1 VSATDSTLIGVAL
14 IADGDLDRGKA
25 IAEACA
31 TRGLVTRFAS
41 HGAEALEAALG
52 DPPDVVVAALGLPLI
67 DAPQLAGI
75 LRANPR
81 TQGVRFVVIG
91 GAPGEPLAHAA
102 IDARVAIPVDA
113 DAVLRRIE
121 SLLVREKTVSE
132 PKTSGAS
139 DRDLDL
145 EGKLAHLG
153 LADLLQLFHMNRKTG
168 TVELLRRA
176 PDGGEER
183 GLVAVTDGNVVDARC
198 GLVEGEKALHRL
210 LGWRTGN
217 FTFLRT
223 RPTGPARIH
232 TPTRALLLE
241 GMRQLDELARLRAEL
256 PSLDAEISFR
266 VSPTD
271 LPPVVQP
278 LTREVLRL
286 LETFPCVGD
295 VVDRSAHPDYQV
307 LRTLQALVERGI
319 IELHRGSGE
328 RAATAAE
335 SLFSG
340 AQLGRLREWAQR
352 THGSGAP
359 LRDARLLMASPD
371 PAVTRS
377 FLQLLEGLP
386 DVSLDRSF
394 REGRFSASTLRRVGR
409 LGPEQ
414 EVGIELLHLPTH
426 ASCEPLWTLAAH
438 AALGI
443 LFLVGGEPLEA
454 TRSLQP
460 LRRRIDEEG
469 RLRTFHAVLAR
480 EGKELPTRD
489 LLAAL
494 APATEA
500 TLFQLPLEEGR
511 DARPVL
517 AQLLSRLV
525 P

>member
-1 VSATDSTLIGVAL
+1 MSASESTLIGVAL

-31 TRGLVTRFAS
+31 TRGLVTRFAA
-41 HGAEALEAALG
+41 HGAEALEAALA

-81 TQGVRFVVIG
+81 TQAVRFVVVG

-121 SLLVREKTVSE
+121 ALLVREKSVTE
-132 PKTSGAS
+132 PKAPGAN
-139 DRDLDL
+139 DRDL

-168 TVELLRRA
+168 TVELVRPA

-217 FTFLRT
+217 FAFLRT
-223 RPTGPARIH
+223 RPAGPARIH

-286 LETFPCVGD
+286 LETFPRVGD

-328 RAATAAE
+328 RPATAAE
-335 SLFSG
+335 ALFSG

-352 THGSGAP
+352 THGAGAP

-414 EVGIELLHLPTH
+414 EVGIEVLHLPTH

-443 LFLVGGEPLEA
+443 LFLVGGDPTEA
-454 TRSLQP
+454 ARSLQP

-469 RLRTFHAVLAR
+469 RLRTFHAVLAG
-480 EGKELPTRD
+480 EGDELPTRV
-489 LLAAL
+489 LLTEL
-494 APATEA
+494 APASEG
-500 TLFQLPLEEGR
+500 TLFQLPLSESL